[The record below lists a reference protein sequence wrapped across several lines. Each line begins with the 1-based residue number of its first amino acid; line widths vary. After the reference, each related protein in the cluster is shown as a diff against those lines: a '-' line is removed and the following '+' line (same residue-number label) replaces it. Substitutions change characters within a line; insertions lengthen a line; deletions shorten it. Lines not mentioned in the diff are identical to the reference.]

1 MKHIAFPRSTGRSLG
16 VFHGVVFRL
25 CSLACAVTLCLVPLT
40 ANANTSSNK
49 AGKISWYGEEF
60 HGKRTASGRTYDQ
73 NDFTAA
79 HPNLPFGTVLR
90 VYSLNNN
97 SHVLVEVTDRGP
109 FGGNRLVDVSKR
121 AAKSLGLMALG
132 VGRAAI
138 EVVSKPDGTP
148 IDQENAFYLRLTPAL
163 PEAKA
168 QKQLQALQTKMQGKP
183 LKIMHSTSSAKNN
196 AIVALGPFK
205 SFKQARKARGTGKTL
220 LSEATIIEASKD
232 GNTFMLRSPK
242 KPAKTKK
249 AKTTVALAK
258 KQTSA
263 SGVKATNQ
271 RRVTV
276 SPVK

>member
-1 MKHIAFPRSTGRSLG
+1 MKHTTFPHRTGHSLG
-16 VFHGVVFRL
+16 VFSGVLLRRSF
-25 CSLACAVTLCLVPLT
+25 LACAFALCLAPLT
-40 ANANTSSNK
+40 ASASASSNK
-49 AGKISWYGEEF
+49 AGKVSWYGEEF

-109 FGGNRLVDVSKR
+109 FGGDRLVDVSKR

-148 IDQENAFYLRLTPAL
+148 IDRENAFYLRLTPAL
-163 PEAKA
+163 SEAKA

-183 LKIMHSTSSAKNN
+183 LKIMHSATPSKNN

-220 LSEATIIEASKD
+220 LSDATIIEASKD
-232 GNTFMLRSPK
+232 GTTFMQRRPK
-242 KPAKTKK
+242 KPTKTQK

-258 KQTSA
+258 KQANPSE
-263 SGVKATNQ
+263 VKAPNL

-276 SPVK
+276 SASK